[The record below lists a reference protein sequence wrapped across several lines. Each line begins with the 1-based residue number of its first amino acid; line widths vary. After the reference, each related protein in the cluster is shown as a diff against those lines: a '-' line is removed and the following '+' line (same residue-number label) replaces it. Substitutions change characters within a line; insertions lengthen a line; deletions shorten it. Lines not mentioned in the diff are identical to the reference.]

1 MHWRRKKETCVA
13 IMRERFVPG
22 SKIESQRS
30 WKNELIFFGGRGE
43 GFLWWLKWKRKGVW
57 SWQSWLAG

>member
-30 WKNELIFFGGRGE
+30 WKNELIFFGRRGE
-43 GFLWWLKWKRKGVW
+43 GFLWW
-57 SWQSWLAG
+57 